1 MKIRRWSY
9 SFLSTG
15 ILLLSVLHP
24 VVAQADDVFTRED
37 EEWFWHDR
45 MMEQLRYQQQQ
56 PVRSA
61 QQEFQ
66 ECFNN
71 IINGLNV
78 TNELPNWRAL
88 GLGEIGSALCK
99 ALVKGDYNTG
109 WILIKRFGDVLYSN
123 NYFDLYSNNYFD
135 REAVRKNF
143 LDMLAATMIQRFG
156 WTPPEYR

>member
-1 MKIRRWSY
+1 MKIRRGPY

-15 ILLLSVLHP
+15 ILLFFVLHP

-45 MMEQLRYQQQQ
+45 MMEQLRQPQQQ

-71 IINGLNV
+71 V

-88 GLGEIGSALCK
+88 GLGEIVSALCK
-99 ALVKGDYNTG
+99 ALAKGDYNTV
-109 WILIKRFGDVLYSN
+109 WILTKRFADVLYSN
-123 NYFDLYSNNYFD
+123 NYFDG
-135 REAVRKNF
+135 EAGRKKY
-143 LDMLAATMIQRFG
+143 LDSQAASMIQLFG